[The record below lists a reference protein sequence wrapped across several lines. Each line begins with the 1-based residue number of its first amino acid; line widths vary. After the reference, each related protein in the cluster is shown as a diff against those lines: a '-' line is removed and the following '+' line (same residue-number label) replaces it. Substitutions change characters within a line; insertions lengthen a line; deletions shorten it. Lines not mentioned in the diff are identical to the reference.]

1 MSLTSQSRLQHSP
14 QRAYSFALMLL
25 IIAAV
30 GIISVTWGE
39 RIPTNGGLAWD
50 GRAYGAMAESL
61 NLRAFDTFYFQRT
74 LPSILVHFALVVFK
88 QPLDDQHVILG
99 FSLLNLGAMLLAC
112 ILYRGIADEL
122 SLENVGY
129 WFGFV
134 AIFVNFASL
143 KMTWYYPVLT
153 DATAAAL
160 ALAMLLFY
168 LRRQTSLL
176 LFVAL
181 LGAYTWP
188 TLFDV
193 GIFLLAFPRE
203 PIVEKDE
210 GTSKWLAAGLT
221 AMVCAVAVLHFYV
234 LHRPVE
240 EAVPEPIRV
249 AIPLS
254 LILSALYVYSGS
266 AVLLK
271 GINWRTWMGSLTL
284 GGAAIAAA
292 FVVLV
297 KTPVYLW
304 ANHSLR
310 AVSTL
315 GTIDHTV
322 SHSVAKPLVF
332 MVSHPMYFGPMFL
345 LLVFC
350 FKPFSRM
357 IRGYGI
363 GLVLVIWMGVFTSSN
378 PESRQSIPSYVIAGP
393 FLGLLVDKLALPGR
407 FLWLTVALAMASTRV
422 WMRMNLPAY
431 DDFQY
436 QRFPFQNYYMMLGPW
451 MSNQMYLLQGAIV
464 LVAAALLFVCLLSTG
479 RNLDSSVH

>member
-1 MSLTSQSRLQHSP
+1 
-14 QRAYSFALMLL
+14 
-25 IIAAV
+25 
-30 GIISVTWGE
+30 
-39 RIPTNGGLAWD
+39 
-50 GRAYGAMAESL
+50 
-61 NLRAFDTFYFQRT
+61 
-74 LPSILVHFALVVFK
+74 
-88 QPLDDQHVILG
+88 
-99 FSLLNLGAMLLAC
+99 
-112 ILYRGIADEL
+112 
-122 SLENVGY
+122 
-129 WFGFV
+129 
-134 AIFVNFASL
+134 
-143 KMTWYYPVLT
+143 
-153 DATAAAL
+153 
-160 ALAMLLFY
+160 
-168 LRRQTSLL
+168 
-176 LFVAL
+176 
-181 LGAYTWP
+181 
-188 TLFDV
+188 
-193 GIFLLAFPRE
+193 
-203 PIVEKDE
+203 
-210 GTSKWLAAGLT
+210 
-221 AMVCAVAVLHFYV
+221 MVCAVAVLHFYV